1 MSELPDLPTDAI
13 APEPTSTIRT
23 LADIVNRLLDR
34 GVIVGGDIALSIA
47 GVELAYV
54 GLRGLITSASTA
66 RGLGLTVGPVS
77 SGASPLPPVGT
88 GAPLPPVDG
97 AEAGAPA
104 AGLGGRT
111 AESGTNLASAP
122 EFGTT
127 GEGIPRVEGPGTEA
141 SSAGPALDD
150 AVSALAHEVSR
161 HLPKA
166 VDISPEGVQRDLG
179 RLVLTLVELIR
190 RIVEHQA
197 IRRMDDGDLDEE
209 RIERMGLALERLQA
223 TMHELRA
230 VFGLAEE
237 DLDIDLGP
245 LGPLA

>member
-1 MSELPDLPTDAI
+1 MNEGEQLPGGLI
-13 APEPTSTIRT
+13 APEPANTVRT
-23 LADIVNRLLDR
+23 LADIVSRLLDR

-66 RGLGLTVGPVS
+66 RQMGLTVGPLS
-77 SGASPLPPVGT
+77 SGRPSLPPVGSVPPDAGLPRPSTPGNTVEAGTDLAARAALGTT
-88 GAPLPPVDG
+88 GKEALD
-97 AEAGAPA
+97 AGAPGAEGA
-104 AGLGGRT
+104 AG
-111 AESGTNLASAP
+111 AP
-122 EFGTT
+122 G
-127 GEGIPRVEGPGTEA
+127 
-141 SSAGPALDD
+141 LDD
-150 AVSALAHEVSR
+150 AITKLAHEVSR

-166 VDISPEGVQRDLG
+166 VDISPDGVQRDLG

-197 IRRMDDGDLDEE
+197 IRRMDDDDLDEQ

-223 TMHELRA
+223 TMHELRG
-230 VFGLAEE
+230 VFGLTEE